1 MKIKHRQINEIA
13 QGHTADEWQGWCVR
27 LRGLCL
33 KSMLYQHTRLPLSC
47 MKSIFALLKSHQ
59 ERPYF
64 ISSHFP
70 TSRPQSLDNT
80 SFVPIIQTFNGC
92 LVIPLEWICQ
102 IQGSFPSPKLGSGH
116 RASSTLQKWSEKV
129 LVAESCLTLC
139 SLMDCS
145 LPASSVTWD
154 SPGKNTA
161 VGSHSLLQGIFLSQ
175 GSNQVSC
182 VAGRFFTISA
192 TREAL
197 TLFRDILSC
206 GFFILFFMTS
216 SLLTILELIYVGFR
230 R

>member
-1 MKIKHRQINEIA
+1 
-13 QGHTADEWQGWCVR
+13 
-27 LRGLCL
+27 
-33 KSMLYQHTRLPLSC
+33 MLYQHTRLPLGC

-59 ERPYF
+59 ERLYF

-80 SFVPIIQTFNGC
+80 ISVPIIQTFNGC

-129 LVAESCLTLC
+129 LVAQSCLTLC

-145 LPASSVTWD
+145 LPASSAH
-154 SPGKNTA
+154 GI
-161 VGSHSLLQGIFLSQ
+161 LQARILPWGAILFSKGFFWVRDQ
-175 GSNQVSC
+175 TQVSC
-182 VAGRFFTISA
+182 IAGRFFTIWA

-206 GFFILFFMTS
+206 GFFILFSMIS
-216 SLLTILELIYVGFR
+216 SLLMILGLIYVGFR